1 LIVLKTDLDTQLA
14 LVELLFERLEERAQN
29 LAPTDMKQLESV
41 AYQLHNVYA
50 AAETL
55 LEIVATHFENHI
67 ADASRWHSALL
78 LRMAQPIEGVR
89 PALLSGEALQLLDA
103 LRGFRH
109 FFRHAYATTIDP
121 V

>member
-1 LIVLKTDLDTQLA
+1 M
-14 LVELLFERLEERAQN
+14 
-29 LAPTDMKQLESV
+29 TDMKQLESV

-50 AAETL
+50 AAESL

-78 LRMAQPIEGVR
+78 LRMAQPIQGVR
-89 PALLSGEALQLLDA
+89 PPLLSGETLRLLDT

-121 V
+121 VQLMSNLEKARQLRSKLSADVEHFLEQLAS